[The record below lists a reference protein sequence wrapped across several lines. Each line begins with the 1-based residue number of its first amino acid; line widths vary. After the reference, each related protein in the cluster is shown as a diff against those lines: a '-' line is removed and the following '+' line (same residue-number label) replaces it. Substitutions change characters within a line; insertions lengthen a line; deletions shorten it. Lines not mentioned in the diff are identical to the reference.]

1 MTTVA
6 PVNQRGS
13 APAVFVA
20 DFDDEEARVE
30 AGHWHF
36 YTAYGDPEQRKAGIL
51 FGCPCGCGSMFCV
64 GFDSHEGAGPRWHWN
79 GQQEA
84 ITLTPS
90 ILIYQM
96 DQAGN
101 VTGEHW
107 HGFLTDGEF
116 KSC

>member
-36 YTAYGDPEQRKAGIL
+36 YTAYGDPEQRKAGIF
-51 FGCPCGCGSMFCV
+51 FGCPCGCGSMFSV
-64 GFDSHEGAGPRWHWN
+64 GFDTHESKRPKWHWN
-79 GQQEA
+79 GKSVG
-84 ITLTPS
+84 ISLTPS

-96 DQAGN
+96 DKAGN
-101 VTGEHW
+101 IVGEHW

-116 KSC
+116 RSC